1 LITGAILEKLCCNGN
16 NYLYSCCVSV
26 KATLQD
32 RLKEM
37 RPSEAEVTRRL
48 LRNLGAVAR
57 QSLREVA
64 ADCRTSDTTVMRAC
78 RAAGF
83 DGFQDLKYHVLREL
97 TGGVLQEAPASQAD
111 YHDDLR
117 ASLGAA
123 EAAVEAAARLIRG
136 AQRVAL
142 TGVGASHGVALIATD
157 ILFTL
162 GKQALPIQSEQMA
175 SFALTPPVSGL
186 VVLAISHSGETQFP
200 LQVVRQAREA
210 GVKCI
215 GLTNEPASELA
226 RAVDVLLPTQAVE
239 PPRGSYA
246 IAPRICQLAVLDV
259 LFNRVG
265 HHSK

>member
-1 LITGAILEKLCCNGN
+1 M
-16 NYLYSCCVSV
+16 
-26 KATLQD
+26 QD

-48 LRNLGAVAR
+48 LRNLGSVAQ

-64 ADCRTSDTTVMRAC
+64 ANCHTSDTTVMRAC
-78 RAAGF
+78 RAAGY

-97 TGGVLQEAPASQAD
+97 TGGEPKEAPASHES

-123 EAAVEAAARLIRG
+123 QKAVEAAACLVRG

-142 TGVGASHGVALIATD
+142 TGVGASYGVALIATD

-162 GKQALPIQSEQMA
+162 GKQALPVQNEQRA
-175 SFALTPPVSGL
+175 SFAFTAPVSGL

-200 LQVVRQAREA
+200 VQVVRQAREA
-210 GVKCI
+210 GVKSI

-226 RAVDVLLPTQAVE
+226 RSVDVLLATQAVE

-246 IAPRICQLAVLDV
+246 IAPRICQLAVLDA
-259 LFNRVG
+259 LFRRVG
-265 HHSK
+265 RLSK

>member
-1 LITGAILEKLCCNGN
+1 MHNII
-16 NYLYSCCVSV
+16 LYSCCVSV

-37 RPSEAEVTRRL
+37 RRSEAEVTRRL
-48 LRNLGAVAR
+48 LRNLGLVAK

-64 ADCRTSDTTVMRAC
+64 ASCNTSDTTVMRAC
-78 RAAGF
+78 RAAGY

-97 TGGVLQEAPASQAD
+97 TGGEPKELPASHET

-123 EAAVEAAARLIRG
+123 EASLAAAARLIGG

-142 TGVGASHGVALIATD
+142 TGVGASYGVALIATD

-162 GKQALPIQSEQMA
+162 GKQALPVQNEQMA
-175 SFALTPPVSGL
+175 SFAFTAPVSML

-200 LQVVRQAREA
+200 VQVVRLAREA

-226 RAVDVLLPTQAVE
+226 QAVDVLLPTQAVE
-239 PPRGSYA
+239 SARGSYA
-246 IAPRICQLAVLDV
+246 IAPRICQLAVLDA

-265 HHSK
+265 RLSH

>member
-1 LITGAILEKLCCNGN
+1 M
-16 NYLYSCCVSV
+16 
-26 KATLQD
+26 QD
-32 RLKEM
+32 RLKGM

-48 LRNLGAVAR
+48 LRNLGSVAR

-64 ADCRTSDTTVMRAC
+64 ANCHTSDTTVMRAC
-78 RAAGF
+78 RAAGY

-97 TGGVLQEAPASQAD
+97 TGGEPKEAPASHES

-123 EAAVEAAARLIRG
+123 QKAVEAAACLVRG

-142 TGVGASHGVALIATD
+142 TGVGASYGVALIAAD

-162 GKQALPIQSEQMA
+162 GKQALPIQNEQMA
-175 SFALTPPVSGL
+175 SFAFTVPVSGL

-200 LQVVRQAREA
+200 VQVVRQAREA
-210 GVKCI
+210 GVKSV

-226 RAVDVLLPTQAVE
+226 RTVDVLLPTQAVE
-239 PPRGSYA
+239 PPRGSSA
-246 IAPRICQLAVLDV
+246 LAPRLCQLAVLEA

-265 HHSK
+265 RLSK

>member
-1 LITGAILEKLCCNGN
+1 MG
-16 NYLYSCCVSV
+16 V

-37 RPSEAEVTRRL
+37 RLSEAEVMRRL
-48 LRNLGAVAR
+48 LRNLGVVAK

-64 ADCRTSDTTVMRAC
+64 AGCRTSDTTVMRAC
-78 RAAGF
+78 RAAGY

-97 TGGVLQEAPASQAD
+97 TGGEPKEAPASHES
-111 YHDDLR
+111 YNEDLH
-117 ASLGAA
+117 ASLVAA
-123 EAAVEAAARLIRG
+123 KPALDVAVRLMRG

-142 TGVGASHGVALIATD
+142 TGIGASYGVALIATD

-162 GKQALPIQSEQMA
+162 GKQALPVQNEQMA
-175 SFALTPPVSGL
+175 SFVFTAPVTGL

-200 LQVVRQAREA
+200 VQVVRQAREA

-226 RAVDVLLPTQAVE
+226 RSVDVLLPTQAVE

-246 IAPRICQLAVLDV
+246 IAPRICQLAVLDA
-259 LFNRVG
+259 LFRRIG
-265 HHSK
+265 CLET